1 MNYIELKIYTSRQGI
16 EAVTAML
23 MEHGITE
30 TVVNDPAELEE
41 MLKKKETYEWDYVDD
56 AVLTRQG
63 TEPTVSVY
71 FEDTEAGRAQMQAIK
86 LAVMMLKGREIDGEF
101 GQNADLG
108 RLYAEELPAGGDE
121 WKDKWKE
128 HFKPTRVTEHL
139 VIKPT
144 WEAYT
149 AKEGELIL
157 EIDPGMA
164 FGTGTHETTSMCLAL
179 IEKYRKDGFHVLD
192 VGCGS
197 GILSIGAAL
206 LGSPRVLGVEI
217 DSDAVCVARENVK
230 QNHVEDRV
238 TVTEGDLTKGIDFQ
252 ADLIVA
258 NLMAD
263 LVMRLS
269 EDVQAHLKDGGI
281 YLSSGILIEKKEP
294 VTKALEKAGFTV
306 LEIMEKGD
314 WCAIAAAVK

>member
-1 MNYIELKIYTSRQGI
+1 
-16 EAVTAML
+16 
-23 MEHGITE
+23 
-30 TVVNDPAELEE
+30 
-41 MLKKKETYEWDYVDD
+41 MLK
-56 AVLTRQG
+56 
-63 TEPTVSVY
+63 S
-71 FEDTEAGRAQMQAIK
+71 
-86 LAVMMLKGREIDGEF
+86 REIDGEF
-101 GQNADLG
+101 GQDADLG

-144 WEAYT
+144 WETYT

-164 FGTGTHETTSMCLAL
+164 FGTGTHETTSMCLSL
-179 IEKYRKDGFHVLD
+179 IEKYRKEGFHVLD

-206 LGSPRVLGVEI
+206 LGSPQVLGVEI
-217 DSDAVCVARENVK
+217 DADAVRVAWENVK

-238 TVTEGDLTKGIDFQ
+238 TVMEGDLMKGVDFQ
-252 ADLIVA
+252 ADIIVA

-263 LVMRLS
+263 LVIKLS
-269 EDVQAHLKDGGI
+269 EQVQSHLKDGGI
-281 YLSSGILIEKKEP
+281 YLSSGILIEKKEL
-294 VTKALEKAGFTV
+294 VTNALEKIGFTV
-306 LEIMEKGD
+306 LEIMEKGE